1 MKVAFFA
8 SDKIALP
15 SIEMLGKRGVLACVV
30 SNPDKPKGRG
40 NKLSPNDVSAY
51 ALARNITL
59 FRPEKNTESLLIEE
73 LKKLGVN
80 SIVVMAYGSI
90 LKDAI
95 INYPELLCLN
105 LHGSIL
111 PEFRGASPIESALAL
126 RRKTTGVSLMRIV
139 KKMDAG
145 AVADTVLVEMAAN
158 DTAKTLREKMGIAA
172 AELLEKNLTAI
183 EQKSLVFAEQDES
196 KATYTRKFFKDD
208 LYIDFSLT
216 AAEICARIRAFGC
229 GIFEYN
235 GIMLKILKADFC
247 EGSPKHMGEIFV
259 DGNNSLKISAKD
271 SYLVVQTI
279 QKPCAKAMD
288 ISQFLQGFKFD
299 GNLQI
304 AFKHNS
310 PLLKQV

>member
-15 SIEMLGKRGVLACVV
+15 SIQMLEKRGLLACVV

-51 ALARNITL
+51 ALERNITL
-59 FRPEKNTESLLIEE
+59 FRPEKNTENSLVEE
-73 LKKLGVN
+73 FKKLGVN

-126 RRKTTGVSLMRIV
+126 QRKTTGVSLMRIV

-145 AVADTVLVEMAAN
+145 AVADTVLVEIAAS
-158 DTAKTLREKMGIAA
+158 DTAKTLREKMGMAA

-183 EQKSLVFAEQDES
+183 TRKSLVFAEQDEG

-208 LYIDFSLT
+208 LYMDFSLT

-229 GIFEYN
+229 GIFECN
-235 GIMLKILKADFC
+235 GVPLKVLEADFC
-247 EGSPKHMGEIFV
+247 ECGNSGSLGRIVAE
-259 DGNNSLKISAKD
+259 NNSLKISAKN
-271 SYLVVQTI
+271 SYLIVRTI
-279 QKPCAKAMD
+279 QKPCAKAMG
-288 ISQFLQGFKFD
+288 IAQFLQGFKF
-299 GNLQI
+299 GENLRITFRQSAPI
-304 AFKHNS
+304 
-310 PLLKQV
+310 LKQM

>member
-15 SIEMLGKRGVLACVV
+15 SIEMLEKRGVLACVV

-51 ALARNITL
+51 ALERKITL
-59 FRPEKNTESLLIEE
+59 FRPEKNNENSLIEE
-73 LKKLGVN
+73 FKKLGVN

-145 AVADTVLVEMAAN
+145 AVADTVLVEIAAN

-183 EQKSLVFAEQDES
+183 EQKSLVFTEQDES

-259 DGNNSLKISAKD
+259 GANSLKISAKD

-304 AFKHNS
+304 AFKHNA
-310 PLLKQV
+310 PILKQM

>member
-15 SIEMLGKRGVLACVV
+15 SIQMLEKRGLLACVV

-51 ALARNITL
+51 ALERNITL
-59 FRPEKNTESLLIEE
+59 FRPEKNTENSLVEE
-73 LKKLGVN
+73 FKKLGVN

-111 PEFRGASPIESALAL
+111 PEFRGASPIESTLAL

-145 AVADTVLVEMAAN
+145 AVADTVLVEIAAT
-158 DTAKTLREKMGIAA
+158 DTAKTLREKMGMAA
-172 AELLEKNLTAI
+172 SGLLEKNLTAI
-183 EQKSLVFAEQDES
+183 ARKSLVFAEQDES

-208 LYIDFSLT
+208 LYMDFSLT

-229 GIFEYN
+229 GIFECN
-235 GIMLKILKADFC
+235 GVPLRVLEADFC
-247 EGSPKHMGEIFV
+247 ECGNSGSLGRIVAE
-259 DGNNSLKISAKD
+259 NNSLKISAKN
-271 SYLVVQTI
+271 SYLIVRTI
-279 QKPCAKAMD
+279 QKPCAKVMGIA
-288 ISQFLQGFKFD
+288 QFLQGFKF
-299 GNLQI
+299 GENLRITFRQSAPI
-304 AFKHNS
+304 
-310 PLLKQV
+310 LKQM